1 MYAKKTDK
9 NQQTIIDAF
18 RGLGATVYDLSKAG
32 NGIPDLL
39 IGYKSHTCLVEVK
52 SSEKATYTKHQKE
65 FLNNW
70 RGGTVAR
77 IDSIDGAIRLIKLL
91 NSLQTLKIDK

>member
-9 NQQTIIDAF
+9 NQQTIINAF
-18 RGLGATVYDLSKAG
+18 RGLGATVYDLSKVG

-39 IGYKSHTCLVEVK
+39 IGYKNHTCLVEVK

-65 FLNNW
+65 FLTTW
-70 RGGTVAR
+70 KGGMVLR

-91 NSLQTLKIDK
+91 NSLQTPKTDK

>member
-9 NQQTIIDAF
+9 NQQIIIDTF
-18 RGLGATVYDLSKAG
+18 RGLGATVHDLSKVG

-39 IGYKSHTCLVEVK
+39 VGYKNHTCLVEVK
-52 SSEKATYTKHQKE
+52 SSEKATYTQYQKD

-70 RGGTVAR
+70 KGGMVLR

-91 NSLQTLKIDK
+91 NSLQSPKINK

>member
-9 NQQTIIDAF
+9 NQQIIIDAF
-18 RGLGATVYDLSKAG
+18 RGLGATVHDLSKVG

-39 IGYKSHTCLVEVK
+39 VGYKNHTCLVEVK
-52 SSEKATYTKHQKE
+52 SSEKANYTQHQKD
-65 FLNNW
+65 FLANW
-70 RGGTVAR
+70 KGGMVLR

-91 NSLQTLKIDK
+91 NSLQILKTDK